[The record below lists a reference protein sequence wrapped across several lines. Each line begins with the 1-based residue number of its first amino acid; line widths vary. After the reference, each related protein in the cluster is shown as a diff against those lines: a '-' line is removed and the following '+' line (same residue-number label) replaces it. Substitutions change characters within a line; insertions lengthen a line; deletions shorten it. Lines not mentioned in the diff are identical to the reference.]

1 MTTATRKISYTVP
14 CASSFR
20 DAVMQLAERRQSNV
34 ADLARS
40 ALLLLPE
47 DVLRQIPD
55 PGEPAAGDREQTVLK
70 SGPSAGRPWRRKP
83 RLQVRLPAGYAVP
96 TVRRALNLLL
106 FLSRNEREIDI
117 HDPAQAKQQQHSQDH
132 AFAEEI
138 ERLQTIV
145 SVLSFNPLTGGV
157 RSRMDALHVLG
168 FAPSSRPNRSEIR
181 ARFRA
186 LAAVHHPDGNYG
198 DHQRM
203 SQLNAAMEILG
214 SGL

>member
-1 MTTATRKISYTVP
+1 MTTATRKISYTIP

-20 DAVMQLAERRQSNV
+20 DAVVRLAERRRSNV

-47 DVLRQIPD
+47 EALRQIPD
-55 PGEPAAGDREQTVLK
+55 PGEPATGDREQTVLK

-106 FLSRNEREIDI
+106 FLSRNERAIDI
-117 HDPAQAKQQQHSQDH
+117 SDPAEAKPLPVSQDR
-132 AFAEEI
+132 AMTEEI
-138 ERLQTIV
+138 ERLRTIV
-145 SVLSFNPLTGGV
+145 SVLSFKPLSGGV

-168 FAPSSRPNRSEIR
+168 FAPSNRPSRDEIR
-181 ARFRA
+181 TRFRA
-186 LAAVHHPDGNYG
+186 LAAVHHPDGNFG
-198 DHQRM
+198 NHQRM

-214 SGL
+214 GGL

>member
-117 HDPAQAKQQQHSQDH
+117 HDPAQAKQQQQSQDH
-132 AFAEEI
+132 AFTEEI

-157 RSRMDALHVLG
+157 RSRMGALHVLG

>member
-1 MTTATRKISYTVP
+1 MTTATRKISYTIP

-20 DAVMQLAERRQSNV
+20 DAVVRLAERRRSNV

-47 DVLRQIPD
+47 EALRQIPA
-55 PGEPAAGDREQTVLK
+55 PGEPATGDREQTVLK

-106 FLSRNEREIDI
+106 FLSRNERAIDI
-117 HDPAQAKQQQHSQDH
+117 SDPAEAKPLPVSQDR
-132 AFAEEI
+132 AMTEEI
-138 ERLQTIV
+138 ERLRTIV
-145 SVLSFNPLTGGV
+145 SVLSFKPLSGGV

-168 FAPSSRPNRSEIR
+168 FAPSNRPSRDEIR
-181 ARFRA
+181 TRFRA
-186 LAAVHHPDGNYG
+186 LAAVHHPDGRFGN
-198 DHQRM
+198 HQRM

-214 SGL
+214 GGL

>member
-1 MTTATRKISYTVP
+1 MTTAARKISYTIP

-20 DAVMQLAERRQSNV
+20 DAVVRLAERRRSNV

-47 DVLRQIPD
+47 EALRQIPD
-55 PGEPAAGDREQTVLK
+55 PGEPATGDREQTVLK

-106 FLSRNEREIDI
+106 FLSRNERAIDI
-117 HDPAQAKQQQHSQDH
+117 SDPAEAKPLPVSQDR
-132 AFAEEI
+132 AMTEEI
-138 ERLQTIV
+138 ERLRTIV
-145 SVLSFNPLTGGV
+145 SVLSFKPLSGGV

-168 FAPSSRPNRSEIR
+168 FAPSNRPSRDEIR
-181 ARFRA
+181 TRFRA
-186 LAAVHHPDGNYG
+186 LAAVHHPDGRFGN
-198 DHQRM
+198 HQRM

-214 SGL
+214 GGL

>member
-1 MTTATRKISYTVP
+1 MTTTARKISYTVP
-14 CASSFR
+14 CASNFR
-20 DAVMQLAERRQSNV
+20 DAIMQLAERRQSNV

-117 HDPAQAKQQQHSQDH
+117 HNPAQAKQSQASEDS
-132 AFAEEI
+132 AMTEEI
-138 ERLQTIV
+138 ERLRTIV

-168 FAPSSRPNRSEIR
+168 FAPSNRPNRDEIR

-214 SGL
+214 GGL

>member
-1 MTTATRKISYTVP
+1 MTTAARKISYTVP

-20 DAVMQLAERRQSNV
+20 DAIVALAERRQSNV

-47 DVLRQIPD
+47 DALRRIPD

-117 HDPAQAKQQQHSQDH
+117 HDPAHAKQQQATQDR
-132 AFAEEI
+132 AMTEEI
-138 ERLQTIV
+138 ARLRTIV
-145 SVLSFNPLTGGV
+145 SVLSFNPLSGGV

-168 FAPSSRPNRSEIR
+168 FAPSNRPNRDEIR

-186 LAAVHHPDGNYG
+186 LAAVHHPDGNFG

-203 SQLNAAMEILG
+203 SQLNAAMDILG

>member
-1 MTTATRKISYTVP
+1 MTTATRKISYTIP

-20 DAVMQLAERRQSNV
+20 DAVVRLAERRRSNV

-47 DVLRQIPD
+47 EALRQIPD
-55 PGEPAAGDREQTVLK
+55 PGEPATGDREQTVLK

-106 FLSRNEREIDI
+106 FLSRNERAIDI
-117 HDPAQAKQQQHSQDH
+117 SDPAEAKPLPVSQDR
-132 AFAEEI
+132 AMTEEI
-138 ERLQTIV
+138 ERLLTIV
-145 SVLSFNPLTGGV
+145 SVLSFKPLSGGV

-168 FAPSSRPNRSEIR
+168 FAPSNRPSRDEIR
-181 ARFRA
+181 TRFRA
-186 LAAVHHPDGNYG
+186 LAAVHHPDGNFG
-198 DHQRM
+198 NHQRM

-214 SGL
+214 GGL

>member
-1 MTTATRKISYTVP
+1 
-14 CASSFR
+14 
-20 DAVMQLAERRQSNV
+20 MQLAERRQSNV

-55 PGEPAAGDREQTVLK
+55 PGGPAAGDREQTVLK

-117 HDPAQAKQQQHSQDH
+117 HDPAETKRQQTSEDKDM
-132 AFAEEI
+132 AEEI
-138 ERLQTIV
+138 ERLRGIV
-145 SVLSFNPLTGGV
+145 SVLSFDPLSGGV

-168 FAPSSRPNRSEIR
+168 FAPSNRPNRDEIR

-186 LAAVHHPDGNYG
+186 LAAVHHPDGNFG

-203 SQLNAAMEILG
+203 SQLNAAMDILG
-214 SGL
+214 SGFSRIAGQAV

>member
-1 MTTATRKISYTVP
+1 MTTATRKISYTIP

-20 DAVMQLAERRQSNV
+20 DAVVRLAERRRSNV

-47 DVLRQIPD
+47 EALRQIPD
-55 PGEPAAGDREQTVLK
+55 PGEPATGDREQTVLK

-106 FLSRNEREIDI
+106 FLSRNERAIDI
-117 HDPAQAKQQQHSQDH
+117 SDPAEAKPLPVSQDR
-132 AFAEEI
+132 AMTEEI
-138 ERLQTIV
+138 ERLRTIV
-145 SVLSFNPLTGGV
+145 SVLSFKPLSGGV

-168 FAPSSRPNRSEIR
+168 FAPSDRPSRDEIR
-181 ARFRA
+181 TRFRA
-186 LAAVHHPDGNYG
+186 LAAVHHPDGRFGN
-198 DHQRM
+198 HQRM

-214 SGL
+214 GGL

>member
-1 MTTATRKISYTVP
+1 MTTATRKISYTIP

-20 DAVMQLAERRQSNV
+20 DAVVRLAERRRSNV

-47 DVLRQIPD
+47 EALRQIPD
-55 PGEPAAGDREQTVLK
+55 PGEPATGDREQTVLK

-106 FLSRNEREIDI
+106 FLSRNERAIDI
-117 HDPAQAKQQQHSQDH
+117 SDPAEAKPLPVSQDR
-132 AFAEEI
+132 AMTEEI
-138 ERLQTIV
+138 ERLRTIV
-145 SVLSFNPLTGGV
+145 SVLSFKPLSGGV

-168 FAPSSRPNRSEIR
+168 FAPSNRPSRDEIR
-181 ARFRA
+181 TRFRA
-186 LAAVHHPDGNYG
+186 LAAVHHPDGRFGN
-198 DHQRM
+198 HQRM

-214 SGL
+214 GGL

>member
-1 MTTATRKISYTVP
+1 MTTATRKISYTIP

-20 DAVMQLAERRQSNV
+20 DAVVRLAERRRSNV

-47 DVLRQIPD
+47 EALRRIPD
-55 PGEPAAGDREQTVLK
+55 PGEPATGDREQTVLK

-106 FLSRNEREIDI
+106 FLSRNERAIDI
-117 HDPAQAKQQQHSQDH
+117 SDPAEAKPLPVSQDR
-132 AFAEEI
+132 AMTEEI
-138 ERLQTIV
+138 ERLRTIV
-145 SVLSFNPLTGGV
+145 AVLSFKPLSGGV

-168 FAPSSRPNRSEIR
+168 FAPSNRPSRDEIR
-181 ARFRA
+181 TRFRA
-186 LAAVHHPDGNYG
+186 LAAVHHPAGRFGN
-198 DHQRM
+198 HQRM
-203 SQLNAAMEILG
+203 SQLYAAMEILG
-214 SGL
+214 GGL